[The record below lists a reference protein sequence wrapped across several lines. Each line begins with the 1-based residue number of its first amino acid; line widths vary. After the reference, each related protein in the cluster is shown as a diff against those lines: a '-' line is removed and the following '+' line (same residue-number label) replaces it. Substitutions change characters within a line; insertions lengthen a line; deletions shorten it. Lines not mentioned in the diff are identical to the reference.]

1 MPKTKSV
8 DPRWQTATAIT
19 GTAVDAFS
27 LALTAVPTVI
37 EQPALLM
44 AEPSP
49 SLWEEMNPCV
59 VIQVSTQVY
68 LGQVLTIKGLAIYC
82 PKDFAV
88 FCSYRGCPN
97 WCNGHGV
104 CVNGNCLCSPPWS
117 GIGCAEGCPL
127 YYDSSTNC
135 IQRSNR

>member
-44 AEPSP
+44 AELSP

-59 VIQVSTQVY
+59 VLQVST
-68 LGQVLTIKGLAIYC
+68 
-82 PKDFAV
+82 
-88 FCSYRGCPN
+88 
-97 WCNGHGV
+97 
-104 CVNGNCLCSPPWS
+104 
-117 GIGCAEGCPL
+117 
-127 YYDSSTNC
+127 
-135 IQRSNR
+135 